1 MADPIE
7 IRGARVHNLKN
18 ISLDIPRNQLVVFS
32 GVSGSGKSSLVF
44 DTLYTEAQRQ
54 LIDTF
59 STFAQRRMPKLSRPD
74 VDSLRNLG
82 TAIVID
88 QKRLGR
94 TLRSTVGTAT
104 EINTY
109 LRLLWSRCAQP
120 FIGASFAFSFNHPE
134 GMCPHCMGLGKRIRI
149 DTEKLL
155 DKTKSLKEG
164 AITHPDFKVGG
175 YYWRDYTSNGL
186 FDIEKKLQDWSPE
199 DIHTLLYAQDMT
211 VQRTHQGVAYSKKWE
226 GILLRL
232 ERLYVNKG
240 EDELPESRKD
250 AYQQYLVHGDC
261 EMCGGS
267 RLNPRA
273 REPKLGGLDI
283 AQACDLELTE
293 LDRFLSTCDNAVAR
307 PLVRK
312 MRSVLGH
319 LVDIGAGYLSL
330 ARAVSTLS
338 GGESQRVKMARQLDC
353 DLTGLMYVLDEPS
366 VGLHPKDTSKL
377 LALLRSLRD
386 QGNSVLVVEHDSEI
400 IQEADHVVEIGPQA
414 GRGGGQVMFQGSVDA
429 LRQSDCASGR
439 MLRQMSARRQQARR
453 RRTPTGFFTIR
464 NARCHNLKDIDVNI
478 PQGVLCCIT
487 GVAGSGKSSLV
498 HEELTKRYPAVVVD
512 QQGVTRNSRSNLLTY
527 TGIFDAVRKGFA
539 AATGKPAALFSFN
552 SEGACPECKGQGV
565 IKVEMNFMDDIAVE
579 CPQCEGQR
587 YIPEVL
593 ALRWNNKNINDILTM
608 TVLDALDFF
617 TDRVVVKQ
625 LRLLDEVG
633 LGYIELGQS
642 LSTLS
647 GGEAQRLKLAGE
659 LSKEGNL
666 YVLDEPTTGLHLSD
680 IERLQG
686 ILERLVDAGNSVVVI
701 EHNLELIWTADYVID
716 MGPGGGGQGGRV
728 VAQGT
733 PEEIARNP
741 DSVTGKYVLLA

>member
-199 DIHTLLYAQDMT
+199 DIHTLLYAQDMA

-261 EMCGGS
+261 DMCGGS

-293 LDRFLSTCDNAVAR
+293 LDRFLSTCDDAVSR

-439 MLRQMSARRQQARR
+439 MLRQMSARRQQVKR

-464 NARCHNLKDIDVNI
+464 NASCHNLKDINVDI
-478 PQGVLCCIT
+478 PKGVLCCIT

-498 HEELTKRYPAVVVD
+498 HEELTTRYPAVVVD

-579 CPQCEGQR
+579 CPQCEGKR

-593 ALRWNNKNINDILTM
+593 ALRWNNKDINDVLTM